1 MRLGTKIPN
10 FEAYTTKGKIHFH
23 NWSGNSWVLMFSHP
37 ADFTPVCTTELGRL
51 AERAE
56 EFKRRG
62 VKLLG
67 HSCDSLESHLV
78 WIKDIQAKYRRIP
91 KVFPYPIIGDETREI
106 AEMLD
111 MVDEREPSSRGV
123 RAVLVIDPQKIL
135 RLFLLYP
142 DTTGRNIDE
151 IFRVIQALQLSSRA
165 PVATPV
171 DWQPGD
177 EVLVCP
183 NVPESEEARLFPHGV
198 QHVAMPSGLAY
209 IRYTSDYLAP
219 HECWE

>member
-142 DTTGRNIDE
+142 DTTGRNIDQGMKSLYVQTCQNQRKHDFFHME
-151 IFRVIQALQLSSRA
+151 FNMLLCQVVSPTLDTRA
-165 PVATPV
+165 IT
-171 DWQPGD
+171 
-177 EVLVCP
+177 
-183 NVPESEEARLFPHGV
+183 
-198 QHVAMPSGLAY
+198 
-209 IRYTSDYLAP
+209 
-219 HECWE
+219 